1 MTREKLMEASNGA
14 SRTRVR
20 WAHEPIHSLDYYET
34 CVQLMWVRKLLVL
47 GSKQN
52 RFYTLDQVAD
62 QLHMSVRTL
71 TRRQSE

>member
-1 MTREKLMEASNGA
+1 
-14 SRTRVR
+14 
-20 WAHEPIHSLDYYET
+20 
-34 CVQLMWVRKLLVL
+34 MWVRKLLVL